1 MIYKDKGLVYSEYI
15 LSFLGHSCIIDDKKI
30 SIKAETF
37 YNCREQGYV
46 LNIHNENY
54 SDRLYVWIY
63 AHRNS
68 DEPTIVWGK
77 EIEGANMF
85 TEEEWEKQKVFRNI
99 DDAVQY
105 IEEIICRNI

>member
-15 LSFLGHSCIIDDKKI
+15 IDFLRRSCMIDEKKL

-46 LNIHNENY
+46 LYVRNEKFETI
-54 SDRLYVWIY
+54 YVWIY

-105 IEEIICRNI
+105 TEEIICRNI